1 MEQNLMLAAEAEREK
16 SKAMSDSDERMK
28 ETLALTAEA
37 ERDRDNSMSDFDDS
51 DSEDEAQQNLQLE
64 SLQTELVTNP
74 SNYDAHLQ
82 YITLLRRMGDVDK
95 LSRAREAMSELFPLS
110 PAIWRQWIKD
120 ELSLNTATRPEAFSR
135 ILKLYERGVFDYLS
149 VSLWCD
155 YINFVQEFDPM
166 VRQCSPTGISKAR
179 DLFES
184 ALTAAGLHVAEGSKI
199 WEAYRKYEQA
209 ILLTFDD
216 IDAQAKEKQVQSI
229 RSLFHRQLSVPL
241 AGMSS
246 TITAYKTWEV
256 EQGSLQDVESIDLV
270 DIYPHVAASYQ
281 KALDMYNARFHLE
294 EQILSPNVSDSERLQ
309 HYMNYLKFEQS
320 SGTPARIQVLYE
332 RAITDFPI
340 TPDLWLD
347 YTCNLDNTLKVG
359 NIVNNVY
366 SRATKN
372 CPWVGELWV
381 RCMLSLERG
390 HASEKDLSE
399 IFEKSLQ
406 CTFSTLDEY
415 LDLFLTRVDGLR
427 RRMASSNEEDLE
439 YKIIRETFQRASD
452 YLSPYLKNT
461 EGLLHLHAYWARL
474 ETKLGKDI
482 TAARGVWENCL
493 KICGSMLE
501 SWTGYIAMEVELGHI
516 NEARSIYKRCYSK
529 RFSGTGSEDICQSW
543 LRFERE
549 FGKLEDF
556 DHALHKVTP
565 RLEELKLFRI
575 QQESKTAEE
584 SEKNPKRNAREKRKL
599 GSDITEEQ
607 YPTKRFRDVGNPKKA
622 PEENKYQLQNTSQVT
637 KVEGANWKNT
647 KIDDNPSE
655 QQFNHEKNR
664 AYSDQC
670 TVFISNLHPTAN
682 YEHIRNFFG
691 DDGGIVAI
699 RILHDKFTGKS
710 RGLAYVDFL
719 DEEHLA
725 AAIAK
730 NRQKL
735 IGKKLSIARSDP
747 KRGGKESSNPKTW
760 TEHARA
766 TNHSSQK
773 GFVSKETDDTHK
785 GDVKDAKFSSR
796 KPGNDNIQL
805 KGKNTFAVPR
815 NVKPLGFTANKLKA
829 EEGDEKPKSNEEF
842 RKMFIR

>member
-216 IDAQAKEKQVQSI
+216 TDAQAKEKQVQSI

-691 DDGGIVAI
+691 NDGGIVAI